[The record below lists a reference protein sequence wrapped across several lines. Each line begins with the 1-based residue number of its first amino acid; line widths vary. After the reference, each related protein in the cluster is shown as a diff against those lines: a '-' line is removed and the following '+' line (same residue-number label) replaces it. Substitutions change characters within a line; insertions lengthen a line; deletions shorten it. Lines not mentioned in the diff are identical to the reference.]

1 MKKLPVRGEP
11 QRDLLF
17 ECNDPRATN
26 GEVVPP
32 EVFKET
38 FCQRCR
44 NWSCVN
50 AGWAK
55 SSFEQRVSTQ
65 VERLLTNPQRATPDD
80 PRFSKVRALHFLEI
94 AEALVLNSRG
104 GDPWAGPGVHLA
116 RPESSVSSSD
126 IVDAAVAQ
134 LGKVPNVSVA
144 PPAPVESPP
153 PVAPRNPLPA
163 VAAPVVAA
171 PTVSVPTE
179 RRLDM
184 NTSFPAEGVMIG
196 GGPIPAEPTPAA
208 PPPDPWTP
216 QNTGKVVP
224 RGAKIK
230 MEG

>member
-17 ECNDPRATN
+17 ECNDPRTTN

-55 SSFEQRVSTQ
+55 STFEQRVNTQ
-65 VERLLTNPQRATPDD
+65 VERLLTNPQRARPDD

-94 AEALVLNSRG
+94 TEALVLNSRG

-134 LGKVPNVSVA
+134 LGKGAITPVEPS
-144 PPAPVESPP
+144 APVEPNP
-153 PVAPRNPLPA
+153 PVASGNPLPV
-163 VAAPVVAA
+163 VATPVVSA
-171 PTVSVPTE
+171 PTE

-184 NTSFPAEGVMIG
+184 NTSFPVEGVMIG